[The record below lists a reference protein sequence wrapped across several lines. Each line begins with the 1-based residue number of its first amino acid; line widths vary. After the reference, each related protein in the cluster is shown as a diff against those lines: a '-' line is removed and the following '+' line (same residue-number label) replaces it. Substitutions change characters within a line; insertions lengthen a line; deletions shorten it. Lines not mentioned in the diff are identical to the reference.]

1 MKIITTLL
9 FLLFTLVS
17 SYSQTPCPI
26 PNGSFESWIDVTEDF
41 DETGELPAGT
51 IMLPEEYF
59 GLFRFF
65 LSSFTEIFEVLGGED
80 LIEATS
86 MFFGLYQSTD
96 ATDGNFSLQMQSDDQ
111 FPFVDAFVGM
121 ECPGDELPSSFNF
134 DLKHVGGGADTF
146 SLFGTFNSES
156 SLAIDEYGLQDAS
169 AFFVIDS
176 ITMEGDSEW
185 TSFNI
190 PVVDNMN
197 GVSPDSV
204 VIFMILTSNEDSL
217 AAGVESYY
225 LVDNLSFQLETVL
238 PLATTSINATFNNT
252 HNEIKWS
259 VANEQNISHYKV
271 ERSFD
276 NIDDWHEAAQ
286 LDSSTGNANNY
297 NFSDYD
303 ISNHGYY
310 YYRVKQ
316 VDFNGNEIITPVV
329 QVYVP
334 VQNNFKLVSYP
345 NPARDELNLEI
356 FLKED
361 AVNLQ
366 AQLISAD
373 GQSINLENLI
383 PSNLRAGFHNFKIH
397 TSTIPSG
404 IYYLVVKTK
413 FTEVREKIIILNK

>member
-9 FLLFTLVS
+9 FLLFTLF

-41 DETGELPAGT
+41 DETGELPDGT
-51 IMLPEEYF
+51 IMLPENYF

-80 LIEATS
+80 LIEASS

-96 ATDGNFSLQMQSDDQ
+96 ASEGNFSLQMQSDDQ
-111 FPFVDAFVGM
+111 FPFVDAFIGM
-121 ECPGDELPSSFNF
+121 ECTGDELPSSFNF

-146 SLFGTFNSES
+146 SLFGTFSDES

-176 ITMEGDSEW
+176 IVMDGDSEW

-197 GVSPDSV
+197 GISPDSV
-204 VIFMILTSNEDSL
+204 VIFMFVTSNEDSL
-217 AAGVESYY
+217 AAGVESYF
-225 LVDNLSFQLETVL
+225 LVDNLNFQLETVL
-238 PLATTSINATFNNT
+238 PLATTSVAAEFNNT

-259 VANEQNISHYKV
+259 VANEQNIDHYII
-271 ERSFD
+271 ERSVGS
-276 NIDDWHEAAQ
+276 IDDWQEICQ
-286 LDSSTGNANNY
+286 I
-297 NFSDYD
+297 
-303 ISNHGYY
+303 ISNASDASNYSYADYEITDHGYY

-316 VDFNGNEIITPVV
+316 IDFNGNQSTSSVV

-334 VQNNFKLVSYP
+334 IQNDFKLLSYP
-345 NPARDELNLEI
+345 NPAREELNVEI
-356 FLKED
+356 FLKENALD
-361 AVNLQ
+361 LQ
-366 AQLISAD
+366 SQLIRAD
-373 GQSINLENLI
+373 GQSVNLENVI
-383 PSNLRAGFHNFKIH
+383 PSNLHSGFHNFNID
-397 TSTIPSG
+397 TSNIPSG